1 MKICR
6 LCGKEKDISEF
17 HKKTSAKDGHR
28 NECKECVKII
38 QLKYKDIDK
47 RKKYDKLRYDENKDK
62 ILKNKKE
69 YYKKNKKIIT
79 EKKKIYNSQKHVKEN
94 QRLWRINY
102 LKYNKDII
110 YKYRKNNP
118 L

>member
-69 YYKKNKKIIT
+69 YYKKN
-79 EKKKIYNSQKHVKEN
+79 YQGNLN
-94 QRLWRINY
+94 
-102 LKYNKDII
+102 
-110 YKYRKNNP
+110 KNNR
-118 L
+118 